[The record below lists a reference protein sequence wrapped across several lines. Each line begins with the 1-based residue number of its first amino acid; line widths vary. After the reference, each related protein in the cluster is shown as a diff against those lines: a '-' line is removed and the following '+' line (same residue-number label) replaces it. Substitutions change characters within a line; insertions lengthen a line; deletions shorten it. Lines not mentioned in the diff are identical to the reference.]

1 MQDLSDINNE
11 REKKKL
17 LEEAKW
23 KEEEEA
29 RAHAREASEDS

>member
-1 MQDLSDINNE
+1 MQDLSDVNNE

-29 RAHAREASEDS
+29 RARAREASEES